1 MIDSAALELRGHVN
15 GCREAILSDNEQFVR
30 EVSEAFHKVRAGVLK
45 ARAQYLKIPL
55 PSGGDV
61 EGSLSRSLD
70 VDDKSGG
77 LTTVSDQPIS
87 VKGLTTDFE
96 QLRQKYLT
104 MGSRLVDA
112 AIEKL
117 LLQQEVKAARLRR
130 ASGGKNGLTAGGKP
144 KNTGYRTNLLCPTCK
159 PLQEANLELQ
169 RVASRLR
176 REKSGRGDS
185 STRKSSYIG
194 FGSNLDLSNV
204 EGSIA
209 LSAPSSAY
217 TPALFKYGRE
227 NRRSDQEV
235 DDDASI
241 SSTDSTREADFVRRF
256 LDKCQTKSTT
266 LRGTLS
272 KLDPTNQSIKFG
284 PSALLSASASARARA
299 TSQQD
304 QPVAPEEETPF
315 DKMIAN
321 TFMSSSVNSA
331 KSVREKLASDE
342 HLVKQLLDVTIQGE
356 RSLTFGGTAADSF
369 SSVEGRSRNS
379 SFEVSPALIAPALDA
394 ENVDE
399 WVRGS

>member
-1 MIDSAALELRGHVN
+1 MIESAALELRGHVN
-15 GCREAILSDNEQFVR
+15 GCREAILGDNEQFVR

-55 PSGGDV
+55 PSGGDI
-61 EGSLSRSLD
+61 EGSLNRS
-70 VDDKSGG
+70 VEFKGG
-77 LTTVSDQPIS
+77 SLTTVSDQPIS
-87 VKGLTTDFE
+87 VKGLTSDFE

-104 MGSRLVDA
+104 LGSRLVDA

-130 ASGGKNGLTAGGKP
+130 AEKKKNGLAAGGKP
-144 KNTGYRTNLLCPTCK
+144 KNAVNRNNLLCPTCT

-176 REKSGRGDS
+176 REKGGRGDNS
-185 STRKSSYIG
+185 GRKSSYVG

-204 EGSIA
+204 EGSFA
-209 LSAPSSAY
+209 SSAPSSAY
-217 TPALFKYGRE
+217 TPALFKYSGS
-227 NRRSDQEV
+227 NRKGDED

-266 LRGTLS
+266 LRETLS
-272 KLDPTNQSIKFG
+272 QLAPTNQSIKFG
-284 PSALLSASASARARA
+284 QSALLSASASARARA
-299 TSQQD
+299 TAQQG
-304 QPVAPEEETPF
+304 ETVSHDEDTPI
-315 DKMIAN
+315 DKMITN
-321 TFMSSSVNSA
+321 TFMSSSVNSS

-342 HLVKQLLDVTIQGE
+342 RLVKQLLDVTIHHSDRTG
-356 RSLTFGGTAADSF
+356 DSF

-379 SFEVSPALIAPALDA
+379 SFEVSPAIIAPALDA
-394 ENVDE
+394 ENVDG
-399 WVRGS
+399 WVQGH